1 MPEATPRA
9 VPAAVP
15 PTVPPAAPPAAP
27 SATPA
32 TQVDPEL
39 LPLPEVAEKL
49 GIAITAVHQLLKD
62 GRLVATA
69 DSDGRRAVP
78 RLLVA
83 AGSVPK
89 GLPAV
94 ITLLRD
100 ARFSDADIV
109 AWLYRTDDAL
119 PGTPAEALAANR
131 GTEIKRRAQAAG
143 F

>member
-1 MPEATPRA
+1 MPEVKPQ
-9 VPAAVP
+9 
-15 PTVPPAAPPAAP
+15 
-27 SATPA
+27 

-39 LPLPEVAEKL
+39 LPLPEVAEHL
-49 GIAITAVHQLLKD
+49 GIPITAVHQLLKD

-69 DSDGRRAVP
+69 DSDGRRGVP

-100 ARFSDADIV
+100 ARFSDADII
-109 AWLYRTDDAL
+109 AWLFRTDETL

-131 GTEIKRRAQAAG
+131 GTEVKRRAQAAG